1 MNGSVEAL
9 LRKGKELLEV
19 SGAKEI
25 SLDCQLFMMKATGLT
40 KVELFTK
47 SNYVLT
53 ENESCLYFNMVE
65 KKKMHMPTQYILGRC
80 EFMGLVFLV
89 NENVLI
95 PRSDTEILVETVLR
109 YAEKEDINSV
119 IDIGTGSGCISVSLK
134 KFGIKDVSA
143 VDISEE
149 ALAMAKH
156 NAKENSA
163 DIKFIKSDLFKSV
176 PEYVFD
182 AVVSN
187 PPYIERDVITE
198 LSEEVKG
205 YEPVLALDGG
215 IDGLDF
221 YKKIIEQS
229 KSYLRAGG
237 RIFFE
242 IGYNQSEAL
251 HKLMKA
257 SSFKEI
263 ETIKDLAGL
272 DRVVTGI
279 KVGEV

>member
-1 MNGSVEAL
+1 MNGSIETL
-9 LRKGKELLEV
+9 LRKGKERLEA
-19 SGAKEI
+19 GGLKETG
-25 SLDCQLFMMKATGLT
+25 LDCQLFMMKATGLT

-47 SNYVLT
+47 NDYVLT

-80 EFMGLVFLV
+80 EFMGLAFLV

-95 PRSDTEILVETVLR
+95 PRGDTEILVETVLS
-109 YAEKEDINSV
+109 YAEKEGINRV
-119 IDIGTGSGCISVSLK
+119 IDIGTGSGCIPVSLK

-149 ALAMAKH
+149 AIVIARH

-163 DIKFIKSDLFKSV
+163 EIKFIKSDLFKSV
-176 PEYVFD
+176 PECVFD
-182 AVVSN
+182 AIVSN
-187 PPYIERDVITE
+187 PPYIERDVINE
-198 LSEEVKG
+198 LSEEVKD
-205 YEPVLALDGG
+205 YEPILALDGG
-215 IDGLDF
+215 VDGLDF

-229 KSYLRAGG
+229 KNYLRAGG

-257 SSFKEI
+257 SNFKEI